1 MRKTIATLVVCLGA
15 ALAQSFGQTGF
26 SEVNAEEAQALVGNN
41 VNYDARAAM
50 YIWADRISYQPG
62 QALTLRMTMKSND
75 DPYPYTVVA
84 YRQNNQ
90 DGVKTYLPKGTSEP
104 TDIFGNGVEQGF
116 RIVKLGSF
124 AKAVM
129 VGANGLLLNQTL
141 SVPNEPGMHT
151 VVVQL
156 RDYTGTRIIKSSY
169 FKFGVVTGTEDL
181 PSVISASRYLTND
194 KLYRVNGIVQVRGG
208 ATLSIQPGTIL
219 VGTPGSQP
227 PSVLLI
233 TNTGRLDAIGT
244 QARPIIMT
252 SSQPIG
258 SRQRGDWGGLIMLG
272 KAIVN
277 DPGGALNIEGLPDS
291 PDTLYGGTNDDHD
304 CGSLRYLRVEFA
316 GALLRP
322 NEETNSFTWGACG
335 KLTQGAYL
343 QAHYGLDDAFEWFGG
358 SNDAKYLVG
367 TYTADDY
374 LDFQIGYRGRVQH
387 AIMVANADLSNRGI
401 EGDNYE
407 RDFAAKPASK
417 PQMYNLT
424 FVGADTNGFDET
436 DASAIYLRRGAQGA
450 FNNILAFNWGT
461 STLSGANTDL
471 LTAAIGDKTLV
482 MDGLLHWDNGKH
494 TGKAN
499 TNAAQ
504 IVAALLPLVGGS
516 TAGLR
521 SFVAQDPKL
530 RRPLDFSDPDFR
542 PQPGS
547 PVFSA
552 RWIQPP
558 DDGFFDQWATW
569 IGGMGQMNWTEEWTT
584 FLQEEDIKP

>member
-1 MRKTIATLVVCLGA
+1 MRITIATLVVCLGA
-15 ALAQSFGQTGF
+15 ASAQSFAQTGF

-116 RIVKLGSF
+116 RAVKLGSF

-129 VGANGLLLNQTL
+129 VGANGLLLNQAL
-141 SVPNEPGMHT
+141 SVPNELGMHT
-151 VVVQL
+151 IVVQL
-156 RDYTGTRIIKSSY
+156 RDYTGTRIIKSAY
-169 FKFGVVTGTEDL
+169 FKFGVVSATEDL
-181 PSVISASRYLTND
+181 PSVISANRYLTND
-194 KLYRVNGIVQVRGG
+194 KLYRINGIVQVRGG
-208 ATLSIQPGTIL
+208 ATLSIQPGTLL

-291 PDTLYGGTNDDHD
+291 PDTMYGGTNDDHD
-304 CGSLRYLRVEFA
+304 CGALRYLRVEFA

-335 KLTQGAYL
+335 KLTQSSYL

-387 AIMVANADLSNRGI
+387 AIMVANADRSNRGI

-407 RDFAAKPASK
+407 RDFAATPASK

-424 FVGADTNGFDET
+424 FAGSDSDGFDET
-436 DASAIYLRRGAQGA
+436 DAAAIYLRRGAQGT
-450 FNNILAFNWGT
+450 FNNILAYNWGT
-461 STLSGANTDL
+461 GTVSGANTDL
-471 LTAAIGDKTLV
+471 LTAAIGNKTLS
-482 MDGLLHWDNGKH
+482 MDGLLFFDNGKH
-494 TGKAN
+494 SGKAN
-499 TNAAQ
+499 TVAAQ
-504 IVAALLPLVGGS
+504 LIAAVAPLVGN
-516 TAGLR
+516 GLR
-521 SFVAQDPKL
+521 NFHAQDVKL
-530 RRPLDFSDPDFR
+530 RRPLEYSDPDFR

-569 IGGMGQMNWTEEWTT
+569 IGGMGLVNWTEEWTT

>member
-1 MRKTIATLVVCLGA
+1 MRKTIATLVVCLAAAGA
-15 ALAQSFGQTGF
+15 QAFAQTGF
-26 SEVNAEEAQALVGNN
+26 TELSVEEAQALVGDN
-41 VNYDARAAM
+41 VGYESRSAM
-50 YIWADRISYQPG
+50 YIWADKISYEPG
-62 QALTLRMTMKSND
+62 QPLTLRMTMKAND

-90 DGVKTYLPKGTSEP
+90 DGVKTYLPKATTEAS
-104 TDIFGNGVEQGF
+104 DIFGNTVEQGF
-116 RIVKLGSF
+116 RIVKLPSF
-124 AKAVM
+124 SKAVL
-129 VGANGLLLNQTL
+129 VGTGGLLINQTL

-151 VVVQL
+151 IVVQL
-156 RDYTGTRIIKSSY
+156 RDYTGTRIVKSAY

-181 PSVISASRYLTND
+181 PAVISSSRYLTND
-194 KLYRVNGIVQVRGG
+194 KLYRINGIVQVRGG

-219 VGTPGSQP
+219 VGMPGSQP

-252 SSQPIG
+252 SSQPLG

-272 KAIVN
+272 KAVVN
-277 DPGGALNIEGLPDS
+277 DPGGSLNIEGLPDS
-291 PDTLYGGTNDDHD
+291 PDTTYGGTNDNHD
-304 CGSLRYLRVEFA
+304 CGILRYVRVEFA

-335 KLTQGAYL
+335 KVTNNSYL

-358 SNDAKYLVG
+358 NNDAKYLVG

-374 LDFQIGYRGRVQH
+374 LDFQIGYRGRIQH
-387 AIMVANADLSNRGI
+387 AVMLANADLSNRGI

-407 RDFAAKPASK
+407 RDFAATPPSK

-424 FVGADTNGFDET
+424 FVGADTRGFDES
-436 DASAIYLRRGAQGA
+436 DAAAVYLRRGAQGT
-450 FNNILAFNWGT
+450 FNNMLAFNWGT
-461 STLSGANTDL
+461 AAFSGAQNDL
-471 LTAAIGDKTLV
+471 LAAAIGNKNLII
-482 MDGLLHWDNGKH
+482 DGFLHWDNGKH

-504 IVAALLPLVGGS
+504 ILAGVAPLIGGAS
-516 TAGLR
+516 NGLR
-521 SFVAQDPKL
+521 NFIPLDPKL

-542 PQPGS
+542 PLPGS

-569 IGGMGQMNWTEEWTT
+569 IGGMGQVNWTEEWTT

>member
-1 MRKTIATLVVCLGA
+1 MRNTIATLVVCLVACTNGF
-15 ALAQSFGQTGF
+15 AQGGF
-26 SEVNAEEAQALVGNN
+26 SEVNAEEAQALVGAN
-41 VNYDARAAM
+41 VNYESRSAM
-50 YIWADRISYQPG
+50 YVWADKISYEPG
-62 QALTLRMTMKSND
+62 QPLTLRMTMKAND
-75 DPYPYTVVA
+75 DPYAYTVVA

-104 TDIFGNGVEQGF
+104 SDIFGNTVEQGF

-129 VGANGLLLNQTL
+129 VGTNGLLLPQTL

-181 PSVISASRYLTND
+181 PAVISSSRYLTND

-208 ATLSIQPGTIL
+208 ATLSIQPGTII

-233 TNTGRLDAIGT
+233 SNTGRLDAIGT

-252 SSQPIG
+252 SSQPLG

-277 DPGGALNIEGLPDS
+277 DPGGSLNIEGLPDS
-291 PDTLYGGTNDDHD
+291 PDTTYGGTNDDHD
-304 CGSLRYLRVEFA
+304 CGILRYVRVEFA

-335 KLTQGAYL
+335 KVTQNSYL

-358 SNDAKYLVG
+358 NNDAKYLVG

-387 AIMVANADLSNRGI
+387 AVMLANGDLSNRGI

-407 RDFAAKPASK
+407 RDFAATPASK

-424 FVGADTNGFDET
+424 FVGADTRGFDET
-436 DASAIYLRRGAQGA
+436 DAAAVYLRRGAQGT

-461 STLSGANTDL
+461 GTISGANTDL
-471 LTAAIGDKTLV
+471 LTAAIGNKTLS
-482 MDGLLHWDNGKH
+482 MDGLLFFDNGKH

-499 TNAAQ
+499 TVAAQ
-504 IVAALLPLVGGS
+504 LIAAVAPLVGN
-516 TAGLR
+516 GLR
-521 SFVAQDPKL
+521 NFQPQDPKM
-530 RRPLDFSDPDFR
+530 RRALEFSDPDFR

-569 IGGMGQMNWTEEWTT
+569 IGGMGQVNWTEEWTT